1 MRDPGFETARVN
13 EKAPEHCRLGVVNR
27 RLSRQNE
34 RMTEVSTGPNE
45 NSEILSKREIR
56 ELKSRSQRLDAHLK
70 IGKAGVTDGF
80 IRTLDEMLS
89 LHELIKVKFVEFKD
103 RKDEL
108 APELALKTR
117 SQLIFRVGHVAVY
130 YRRKESL
137 RAA

>member
-1 MRDPGFETARVN
+1 MTAASVDTN
-13 EKAPEHCRLGVVNR
+13 GNPQA
-27 RLSRQNE
+27 
-34 RMTEVSTGPNE
+34 
-45 NSEILSKREIR
+45 LSKREIR

-80 IRTLDEMLS
+80 IRTLDEMLT

-117 SQLIFRVGHVAVY
+117 SHLIFRVGHVAVY
-130 YRRKESL
+130 YRKKTADPSENAESRRKPDPV
-137 RAA
+137 RPR